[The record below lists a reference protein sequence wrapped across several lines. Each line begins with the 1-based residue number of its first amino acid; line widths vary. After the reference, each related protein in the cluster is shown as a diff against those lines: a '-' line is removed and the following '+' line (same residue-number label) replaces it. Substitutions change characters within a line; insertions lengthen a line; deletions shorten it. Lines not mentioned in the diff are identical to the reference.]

1 VIYFRI
7 MGRNIYMNLFDGSSL
22 LTTALHP
29 HVDMSQLPQVGAG
42 LTTVESD
49 SDDDG

>member
-1 VIYFRI
+1 MIYFRI
-7 MGRNIYMNLFDGSSL
+7 LGSSIYKNLFDGSSL

-42 LTTVESD
+42 LMTVESD